1 MDQMSSIKVNKLNC
15 PIIQSDMA
23 LKVNHFTGQFDSFIY
38 YFFLVYSV
46 YWVIAD
52 SALNKLLG

>member
-23 LKVNHFTGQFDSFIY
+23 LKVNNFTRQFDLLFIA
-38 YFFLVYSV
+38 FS
-46 YWVIAD
+46 
-52 SALNKLLG
+52 